1 MRLKWVS
8 KKCFIYCVCLFFRL
22 RYKYMKNKTEKDLIY
37 EHFSELGKKSWEVR
51 KKKILEKLKVANKQ
65 KNDKL

>member
-1 MRLKWVS
+1 
-8 KKCFIYCVCLFFRL
+8 
-22 RYKYMKNKTEKDLIY
+22 MKNKTEKDLIY